1 MDKTMKVWTIAML
14 VLGVLT
20 IGVLG
25 MITFAPS
32 PTSTIILYILM
43 GFILV
48 VGAVGPIVN
57 EKWKFQGRRKR

>member
-1 MDKTMKVWTIAML
+1 MEKIMTMWTITML

-25 MITFAPS
+25 MVTFAPS

-43 GFILV
+43 GIIVV
-48 VGAVGPIVN
+48 VGTVVPIIK
-57 EKWKFQGRRKR
+57 EKRKVQ

>member
-1 MDKTMKVWTIAML
+1 MEKIMEMWTIAML

-25 MITFAPS
+25 MVTFAPS

-43 GFILV
+43 GVILV

-57 EKWKFQGRRKR
+57 EKWKFQSRRRR

>member
-1 MDKTMKVWTIAML
+1 MEKIMEMWTITML

-25 MITFAPS
+25 MVTFAPS

-43 GFILV
+43 GVIVV
-48 VGAVGPIVN
+48 VGTVVPIIN
-57 EKWKFQGRRKR
+57 EKRKVK